1 MPVTDLKQ
9 DHKLYK
15 HTKILL
21 TKEQIRE
28 RVDQL
33 GAELSARFA
42 GRKPVLVTLLK
53 GGFIFL
59 ADLTRAMKIAHEVEF
74 MLVRS
79 YEGASTTGTVQIIMD
94 LKTNIEGRHV
104 VLVEDIVDTGLTL
117 EYIREHLALRK
128 PASLMVCC
136 LLDKEEAREV
146 DVPLEL
152 VGFTVENE
160 YLVGYG
166 LDYNQL
172 YRNLP
177 FVAAIDP
184 DQA

>member
-1 MPVTDLKQ
+1 MIMADEKVYQEQFPYTRV
-9 DHKLYK
+9 
-15 HTKILL
+15 LL
-21 TKEQIRE
+21 GQEEIQA
-28 RVDQL
+28 RVGEM
-33 GAELSARFA
+33 GAELSRRFR
-42 GRKPVLVTLLK
+42 GETPLLITLLK

-59 ADLTRAMKIAHEVEF
+59 ADLCRAMTIPHELDF

-79 YEGASTTGTVQIIMD
+79 YEGATTTGTVQIIMD
-94 LKTNIEGRHV
+94 LKTNIESRHV

-128 PASLMVCC
+128 PASLTVCC
-136 LLDKEEAREV
+136 LLDKKEAREV
-146 DVPLEL
+146 DVPLEM
-152 VGFTVENE
+152 VGFTVPNE

>member
-1 MPVTDLKQ
+1 MIMADETAYQ
-9 DHKLYK
+9 EQFRY
-15 HTKILL
+15 TRILL
-21 TKEQIRE
+21 RQERIQTRVRE
-28 RVDQL
+28 M
-33 GAELSARFA
+33 GAELSRRFR
-42 GRKPVLVTLLK
+42 GEKPLLITLLK

-59 ADLTRAMKIAHEVEF
+59 ADLCRAMTIPHELDF

-79 YEGASTTGTVQIIMD
+79 YEGTTTTGTVQIIMD

-117 EYIREHLALRK
+117 EYIRDHLALRK

-136 LLDKEEAREV
+136 LLDKKEAREV
-146 DVPLEL
+146 DVPLEM

>member
-1 MPVTDLKQ
+1 MADETAYQ
-9 DHKLYK
+9 EQFRY
-15 HTKILL
+15 TRILL
-21 TKEQIRE
+21 RQERIQTRVRE
-28 RVDQL
+28 M
-33 GAELSARFA
+33 GAELSRRFR
-42 GRKPVLVTLLK
+42 GEKPLLITLLK

-59 ADLTRAMKIAHEVEF
+59 ADLCRAMTIPHELDF

-79 YEGASTTGTVQIIMD
+79 YEGTTTTGTVQIIMD

-117 EYIREHLALRK
+117 EYIRDHLALRK

-136 LLDKEEAREV
+136 LLDKKEAREV
-146 DVPLEL
+146 DVPLEM

>member
-1 MPVTDLKQ
+1 MIMADEKVYQEQFQYTR
-9 DHKLYK
+9 
-15 HTKILL
+15 ILL
-21 TKEQIRE
+21 SQEKIQA
-28 RVDQL
+28 RVAEM
-33 GAELSARFA
+33 GAELSRRFR
-42 GRKPVLVTLLK
+42 GEKPLLITLLK

-59 ADLTRAMKIAHEVEF
+59 ADLCRAMTIPHELDF